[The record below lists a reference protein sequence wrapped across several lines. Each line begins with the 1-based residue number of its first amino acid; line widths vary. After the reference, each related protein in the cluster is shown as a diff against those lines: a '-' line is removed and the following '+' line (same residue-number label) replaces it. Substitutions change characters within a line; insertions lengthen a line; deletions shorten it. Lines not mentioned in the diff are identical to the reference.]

1 MMIFEKILEILV
13 EVGLFLVASYFIF
26 YNSWLKSLGRE
37 IAKLSTIEQLTS
49 LSENVKKD
57 FNEKIETY
65 KSRLNEELTLKIE
78 PIKTE
83 LAKNNITYQIQF
95 GFLHQERAK
104 VIIELYKK
112 LIELHSAMV
121 DWTAFL
127 HPIIEDGERE
137 DQERAKR
144 ANIALNDFR
153 NFYVLNKLFFTKS
166 FCSHIDE
173 VFKEYW
179 EKGWDFGFKQERLR
193 SGQLDREFWGEYS
206 KDMSK
211 ISKELSEN
219 LPLRISEIET
229 KFRQILKVEE
239 E

>member
-1 MMIFEKILEILV
+1 MTYDSIMQIVI
-13 EVGLFLVASYFIF
+13 EVILFLLASYLLF
-26 YNSWLKSLGRE
+26 YKSWLKSLGRE
-37 IAKLSTIEQLTS
+37 FAKLSTIESLTK
-49 LSENVKKD
+49 LTEGVKKE
-57 FNEKIETY
+57 FNEKIEDY
-65 KSRLNEELTLKIE
+65 KSRLSEELTLKIE
-78 PIKTE
+78 PLKSE
-83 LAKNNITYQIQF
+83 LAKNNITHQIQF

-166 FCSHIDE
+166 FCSHIDD

>member
-1 MMIFEKILEILV
+1 MTYEKILQILV
-13 EVGLFLVASYFIF
+13 EVVLFLVSSYFIF
-26 YNSWLKSLGRE
+26 YKSWLKSLGRE
-37 IAKLSTIEQLTS
+37 IAKLSTIEQLTR

-65 KSRLNEELTLKIE
+65 KSKLSEELTLKIE
-78 PIKTE
+78 PLKSE
-83 LAKNNITYQIQF
+83 LAKNNITHQIQF

-104 VIIELYKK
+104 VILELYKR

-127 HPIIEDGERE
+127 HPVIEDGEKE
-137 DQERAKR
+137 NQERTIR
-144 ANIALNDFR
+144 ANTALNDFR
-153 NFYVLNKLFFTKS
+153 NFYISNKIFFSKP
-166 FCSHIDE
+166 FCNNIDE

-179 EKGWDFGFKQERLR
+179 NKGWDFGYKQERLR
-193 SGQLDREFWGEYS
+193 SGQLEREYWSEYS
-206 KDMSK
+206 KDMSN
-211 ISKELSEN
+211 ISKELNEN

-229 KFRQILKVEE
+229 KFRQILNVEE